1 MAIAETPTR
10 PIAAPQ
16 ARPTASRRLTE
27 HQIGRLLVL
36 PALIFAILVTQAPFL
51 LTIWYSLQRWNLN
64 RPERRAFVG
73 LDNYVFLLT
82 RDPAFLEA
90 ILNTVVFV
98 VGAVVASLA
107 LGLLYAE
114 LVNHRFPGRGI
125 VRTMLITPFLIMPAA
140 AALTWKNQLL
150 NPNYGVVDWA
160 VNTAL
165 PGNPGP
171 SWLDEFPMFS
181 VIAVIVWRWAPFMM
195 LILLAGM
202 QSISEEVREAAR
214 VDGATARQEF
224 FDITLPQLWRFM
236 QLGGL
241 LGTVFIVQEIDPIF
255 MMTGGGPGD
264 ATTTLPYLVYEK
276 ARESFDIG
284 RGAAL
289 GVIVVL
295 ISMVAIT
302 FLVRVLDRML
312 GTARGIDHGNT
323 RFTTQAVGQ
332 RDSRRSRILE
342 GNRLTALGNHR
353 LDRGADRL
361 FPGALHVPDRVQ
373 DRERGGGAA
382 AEADLLADVRELR
395 SGVWHQLSAVLSQLD
410 HHVACLDIFRH
421 AARDPLRICLG
432 ALSPKEMERH
442 PVLLHLDAIPA
453 GRRSDR
459 AALRHL
465 QPQR

>member
-1 MAIAETPTR
+1 MAIAQSPAQPQSVELLR
-10 PIAAPQ
+10 P
-16 ARPTASRRLTE
+16 RASRRLGDD
-27 HQIGRLLVL
+27 QIGRLLVM

-64 RPERRAFVG
+64 RPERRGFVG

-90 ILNTVVFV
+90 IRNTVVFV
-98 VGAVVASLA
+98 VGSVFASLA

-150 NPNYGVVDWA
+150 NPNYGVLDWTI
-160 VNTAL
+160 NTVL

-214 VDGATARQEF
+214 VDGASAKQEF
-224 FDITLPQLWRFM
+224 LDITLPQLWRFM

-295 ISMVAIT
+295 ISVVAIT
-302 FLVRVLDRML
+302 FLV
-312 GTARGIDHGNT
+312 
-323 RFTTQAVGQ
+323 
-332 RDSRRSRILE
+332 
-342 GNRLTALGNHR
+342 
-353 LDRGADRL
+353 
-361 FPGALHVPDRVQ
+361 
-373 DRERGGGAA
+373 
-382 AEADLLADVRELR
+382 
-395 SGVWHQLSAVLSQLD
+395 
-410 HHVACLDIFRH
+410 
-421 AARDPLRICLG
+421 
-432 ALSPKEMERH
+432 
-442 PVLLHLDAIPA
+442 
-453 GRRSDR
+453 
-459 AALRHL
+459 
-465 QPQR
+465 

>member
-1 MAIAETPTR
+1 MERRAMVIAETP
-10 PIAAPQ
+10 
-16 ARPTASRRLTE
+16 ARTHASHHTPPAVRRQLPDHE
-27 HQIGRLLVL
+27 VGRLLVL
-36 PALIFAILVTQAPFL
+36 PALIFAVLVTQAPFL

-90 ILNTVVFV
+90 IRNTVVFV
-98 VGAVVASLA
+98 VGAVLASLV
-107 LGLLYAE
+107 LGLLYAD

-125 VRTMLITPFLIMPAA
+125 VRTLLITPFLIMPAA

-160 VNTAL
+160 INTAL

-171 SWLDEFPMFS
+171 SWLDELPMFS
-181 VIAVIVWRWAPFMM
+181 VIAVVVWRWAPFMM

-214 VDGATARQEF
+214 VDGATPVQEF
-224 FDITLPQLWRFM
+224 ISITMPHLYRFM
-236 QLGGL
+236 QLGAL

-255 MMTGGGPGD
+255 MMTRGGPGD

-295 ISMVAIT
+295 ISIVAIT
-302 FLVRVLDRML
+302 
-312 GTARGIDHGNT
+312 
-323 RFTTQAVGQ
+323 
-332 RDSRRSRILE
+332 
-342 GNRLTALGNHR
+342 
-353 LDRGADRL
+353 
-361 FPGALHVPDRVQ
+361 
-373 DRERGGGAA
+373 
-382 AEADLLADVRELR
+382 
-395 SGVWHQLSAVLSQLD
+395 
-410 HHVACLDIFRH
+410 
-421 AARDPLRICLG
+421 
-432 ALSPKEMERH
+432 
-442 PVLLHLDAIPA
+442 
-453 GRRSDR
+453 
-459 AALRHL
+459 
-465 QPQR
+465 

>member
-1 MAIAETPTR
+1 MEIAETATKTR
-10 PIAAPQ
+10 ASPITAPAAK
-16 ARPTASRRLTE
+16 RRLAD

-73 LDNYVFLLT
+73 LDNYVYLIT

-98 VGAVVASLA
+98 VGSVLAALA

-125 VRTMLITPFLIMPAA
+125 VRTMLITPFLIMPTA

-150 NPNYGVVDWA
+150 NPNYGVVDWTL
-160 VNTAL
+160 NTVL

-171 SWLDEFPMFS
+171 SWLDESPMLS
-181 VIAVIVWRWAPFMM
+181 IIVVVVWRWAPFMM

-224 FDITLPQLWRFM
+224 LDITLPQLWRFM

-255 MMTGGGPGD
+255 MMTQGGPGD

-276 ARESFDIG
+276 ARQSFDIG

-295 ISMVAIT
+295 ISIVAIT
-302 FLVRVLDRML
+302 FLVRLLDRML
-312 GTARGIDHGNT
+312 E
-323 RFTTQAVGQ
+323 
-332 RDSRRSRILE
+332 RR
-342 GNRLTALGNHR
+342 
-353 LDRGADRL
+353 
-361 FPGALHVPDRVQ
+361 
-373 DRERGGGAA
+373 
-382 AEADLLADVRELR
+382 EA
-395 SGVWHQLSAVLSQLD
+395 
-410 HHVACLDIFRH
+410 
-421 AARDPLRICLG
+421 
-432 ALSPKEMERH
+432 
-442 PVLLHLDAIPA
+442 
-453 GRRSDR
+453 
-459 AALRHL
+459 
-465 QPQR
+465 

>member
-1 MAIAETPTR
+1 MAIADTR
-10 PIAAPQ
+10 VKTRASLFTAP
-16 ARPTASRRLTE
+16 AVTRRLAD

-36 PALIFAILVTQAPFL
+36 PALIFAIVVTQVPFL

-64 RPERRAFVG
+64 RPERRSFVG
-73 LDNYVFLLT
+73 LDNYVFLIT

-90 ILNTVVFV
+90 IRNTVVFV
-98 VGAVVASLA
+98 VGSVLASLA

-160 VNTAL
+160 INTVL

-171 SWLDEFPMFS
+171 SWLDEFPMLS
-181 VIAVIVWRWAPFMM
+181 VVAVIVWRWAPFMM

-224 FDITLPQLWRFM
+224 LDITLPQLWRFM

-255 MMTGGGPGD
+255 IMTQGGPGD

-289 GVIVVL
+289 GVIVVIL
-295 ISMVAIT
+295 SIVIIT
-302 FLVRVLDRML
+302 LLLRALDRMM
-312 GTARGIDHGNT
+312 RG
-323 RFTTQAVGQ
+323 
-332 RDSRRSRILE
+332 SE
-342 GNRLTALGNHR
+342 G
-353 LDRGADRL
+353 
-361 FPGALHVPDRVQ
+361 
-373 DRERGGGAA
+373 
-382 AEADLLADVRELR
+382 
-395 SGVWHQLSAVLSQLD
+395 
-410 HHVACLDIFRH
+410 
-421 AARDPLRICLG
+421 
-432 ALSPKEMERH
+432 
-442 PVLLHLDAIPA
+442 
-453 GRRSDR
+453 
-459 AALRHL
+459 
-465 QPQR
+465 

>member
-1 MAIAETPTR
+1 MAIAQTPAKPAVTSPR
-10 PIAAPQ
+10 A
-16 ARPTASRRLTE
+16 PTAPRRLAE

-51 LTIWYSLQRWNLN
+51 LTILYSFQRWNLN
-64 RPERRAFVG
+64 RPDQRGFVG
-73 LDNYVFLLT
+73 FDNYVYLLT
-82 RDPAFLEA
+82 RDPAFYEV
-90 ILNTVVFV
+90 IFNTVVFV

-107 LGLLYAE
+107 LGLLFAE

-150 NPNYGVVDWA
+150 DPNFGIIDWLIALTGNTGPVWLSDHPMLSVVA
-160 VNTAL
+160 V
-165 PGNPGP
+165 
-171 SWLDEFPMFS
+171 
-181 VIAVIVWRWAPFMM
+181 VVWRWSPFMM

-224 FDITLPQLWRFM
+224 IDITLPHLWRFM

-264 ATTTLPYLVYEK
+264 ATTTLPYYVYEK

-295 ISMVAIT
+295 MSIVIIT
-302 FLVRVLDRML
+302 LRVRLLDRML
-312 GTARGIDHGNT
+312 
-323 RFTTQAVGQ
+323 
-332 RDSRRSRILE
+332 
-342 GNRLTALGNHR
+342 
-353 LDRGADRL
+353 
-361 FPGALHVPDRVQ
+361 
-373 DRERGGGAA
+373 ERQ
-382 AEADLLADVRELR
+382 EA
-395 SGVWHQLSAVLSQLD
+395 
-410 HHVACLDIFRH
+410 
-421 AARDPLRICLG
+421 
-432 ALSPKEMERH
+432 
-442 PVLLHLDAIPA
+442 
-453 GRRSDR
+453 
-459 AALRHL
+459 
-465 QPQR
+465 

>member
-1 MAIAETPTR
+1 MAIADTATQTRASPFKTPAVT
-10 PIAAPQ
+10 
-16 ARPTASRRLTE
+16 RRLADHE
-27 HQIGRLLVL
+27 IGRLLVL
-36 PALIFAILVTQAPFL
+36 PALIFAIVVTQVPFL

-73 LDNYVFLLT
+73 LDNYVYLLT
-82 RDPAFLEA
+82 QDPAFLEA
-90 ILNTVVFV
+90 IRNTVVFV
-98 VGAVVASLA
+98 VGSVLAALA
-107 LGLLYAE
+107 LGLGYAE

-150 NPNYGVVDWA
+150 NPNYGVVDWTI
-160 VNTAL
+160 NTLL

-171 SWLDEFPMFS
+171 SWLEQFPMLS
-181 VIAVIVWRWAPFMM
+181 IIVVIVWRWAPFMM

-224 FDITLPQLWRFM
+224 LDITLPQLWRFM

-255 MMTGGGPGD
+255 MMTRGGPGD

-295 ISMVAIT
+295 ISIVAIT

-312 GTARGIDHGNT
+312 E
-323 RFTTQAVGQ
+323 
-332 RDSRRSRILE
+332 RR
-342 GNRLTALGNHR
+342 
-353 LDRGADRL
+353 
-361 FPGALHVPDRVQ
+361 
-373 DRERGGGAA
+373 
-382 AEADLLADVRELR
+382 EA
-395 SGVWHQLSAVLSQLD
+395 
-410 HHVACLDIFRH
+410 
-421 AARDPLRICLG
+421 
-432 ALSPKEMERH
+432 
-442 PVLLHLDAIPA
+442 
-453 GRRSDR
+453 
-459 AALRHL
+459 
-465 QPQR
+465 

>member
-1 MAIAETPTR
+1 MAIAETPPRTLV
-10 PIAAPQ
+10 APR
-16 ARPTASRRLTE
+16 ARPYSSRHLADD
-27 HQIGRLLVL
+27 QIGRLLVL
-36 PALIFAILVTQAPFL
+36 PALIFAILVTQVPFL

-64 RPERRAFVG
+64 RPDRRAFVG
-73 LDNYVFLLT
+73 LDNYKYLIT
-82 RDPAFLEA
+82 QDPAFLDA
-90 ILNTVVFV
+90 IGNTVVFV
-98 VGAVVASLA
+98 VGSVLASLV

-150 NPNYGVVDWA
+150 NPNYGVVDWTI
-160 VNTAL
+160 NTVL

-171 SWLDEFPMFS
+171 SWLDEYPMFS

-214 VDGATARQEF
+214 VDGATAKQEF
-224 FDITLPQLWRFM
+224 LDITLPQLWRFM

-295 ISMVAIT
+295 ISIVAIT
-302 FLVRVLDRML
+302 FLVRLLDRML
-312 GTARGIDHGNT
+312 E
-323 RFTTQAVGQ
+323 
-332 RDSRRSRILE
+332 RR
-342 GNRLTALGNHR
+342 
-353 LDRGADRL
+353 
-361 FPGALHVPDRVQ
+361 
-373 DRERGGGAA
+373 
-382 AEADLLADVRELR
+382 EA
-395 SGVWHQLSAVLSQLD
+395 
-410 HHVACLDIFRH
+410 
-421 AARDPLRICLG
+421 
-432 ALSPKEMERH
+432 
-442 PVLLHLDAIPA
+442 
-453 GRRSDR
+453 
-459 AALRHL
+459 
-465 QPQR
+465 

>member
-1 MAIAETPTR
+1 MAIAEPPTTRPRASLPTPT
-10 PIAAPQ
+10 AA
-16 ARPTASRRLTE
+16 RRRQDHE
-27 HQIGRLLVL
+27 IGRLLVM

-64 RPERRAFVG
+64 RPDRRAFVG

-90 ILNTVVFV
+90 IRNTVVFV
-98 VGAVVASLA
+98 VGAVLASLV
-107 LGLLYAE
+107 LGLLFAE

-160 VNTAL
+160 INTTL

-171 SWLDEFPMFS
+171 VWLDNYPMLS
-181 VIAVIVWRWAPFMM
+181 VIAVVVWRWAPFMM

-214 VDGATARQEF
+214 VDGATAKQEF

-295 ISMVAIT
+295 ISIVAIT
-302 FLVRVLDRML
+302 FLVRLLDRML
-312 GTARGIDHGNT
+312 E
-323 RFTTQAVGQ
+323 
-332 RDSRRSRILE
+332 RR
-342 GNRLTALGNHR
+342 
-353 LDRGADRL
+353 
-361 FPGALHVPDRVQ
+361 
-373 DRERGGGAA
+373 
-382 AEADLLADVRELR
+382 EA
-395 SGVWHQLSAVLSQLD
+395 
-410 HHVACLDIFRH
+410 
-421 AARDPLRICLG
+421 
-432 ALSPKEMERH
+432 
-442 PVLLHLDAIPA
+442 
-453 GRRSDR
+453 
-459 AALRHL
+459 
-465 QPQR
+465 

>member
-10 PIAAPQ
+10 PIAAPR
-16 ARPTASRRLTE
+16 ARPSGSRPLAE
-27 HQIGRLLVL
+27 DQIGRLLVL
-36 PALIFAILVTQAPFL
+36 PALIFAIVVTQAPFL

-73 LDNYVFLLT
+73 LDNYVFLIT
-82 RDPAFLEA
+82 RDPAFPA
-90 ILNTVVFV
+90 AVLNTVVFV
-98 VGAVVASLA
+98 VGAVVASLV
-107 LGLLYAE
+107 LGMLYAE

-160 VNTAL
+160 INTTL

-171 SWLDEFPMFS
+171 SWLEDWPMLS
-181 VIAVIVWRWAPFMM
+181 VVAVVVWRWAPFMM

-202 QSISEEVREAAR
+202 QSISEEIREAAR

-224 FDITLPQLWRFM
+224 FHITLPHLWRFI

-264 ATTTLPYLVYEK
+264 ATTTLPYYVYEK

-295 ISMVAIT
+295 MSIVVIT
-302 FLVRVLDRML
+302 LLVRLLDRML
-312 GTARGIDHGNT
+312 
-323 RFTTQAVGQ
+323 
-332 RDSRRSRILE
+332 
-342 GNRLTALGNHR
+342 
-353 LDRGADRL
+353 
-361 FPGALHVPDRVQ
+361 
-373 DRERGGGAA
+373 ERQ
-382 AEADLLADVRELR
+382 EA
-395 SGVWHQLSAVLSQLD
+395 
-410 HHVACLDIFRH
+410 
-421 AARDPLRICLG
+421 
-432 ALSPKEMERH
+432 
-442 PVLLHLDAIPA
+442 
-453 GRRSDR
+453 
-459 AALRHL
+459 
-465 QPQR
+465 

>member
-1 MAIAETPTR
+1 MAIAETATKTR
-10 PIAAPQ
+10 ASPFTAP
-16 ARPTASRRLTE
+16 AVKSRLADD
-27 HQIGRLLVL
+27 QIGRLLVL

-73 LDNYVFLLT
+73 LDNYVFLIT
-82 RDPAFLEA
+82 RDPAFLES
-90 ILNTVVFV
+90 IRNTVVFV
-98 VGAVVASLA
+98 VGSVLTSLA

-114 LVNHRFPGRGI
+114 LVNHLFPGRGI

-160 VNTAL
+160 INTAL

-171 SWLDEFPMFS
+171 SWLDNFPMLS
-181 VIAVIVWRWAPFMM
+181 IIAVVVWRWAPFMM

-224 FDITLPQLWRFM
+224 LDITLPQLWRFM

-255 MMTGGGPGD
+255 MMTRGGPGD

-295 ISMVAIT
+295 ISIVAIT
-302 FLVRVLDRML
+302 FLVRLLDRML
-312 GTARGIDHGNT
+312 E
-323 RFTTQAVGQ
+323 
-332 RDSRRSRILE
+332 RR
-342 GNRLTALGNHR
+342 
-353 LDRGADRL
+353 
-361 FPGALHVPDRVQ
+361 
-373 DRERGGGAA
+373 
-382 AEADLLADVRELR
+382 EA
-395 SGVWHQLSAVLSQLD
+395 
-410 HHVACLDIFRH
+410 
-421 AARDPLRICLG
+421 
-432 ALSPKEMERH
+432 
-442 PVLLHLDAIPA
+442 
-453 GRRSDR
+453 
-459 AALRHL
+459 
-465 QPQR
+465 